1 MKITCYTMSMSRKLS
16 DEEKMQRQLRRDEK
30 AVEKEAHPPVDKYG
44 AKILRILREE
54 AADNPG
60 IKYNS
65 EYFEKRFDVSNITIL
80 RAIKKLKDNNLI
92 KDKQVHGSYA
102 IEEQYYEDFY
112 SQYCS
117 EEIKKNIALIASL
130 GGVLQQYKNTPLY
143 DSVTDLI
150 YFLQPEI
157 AKSDK
162 IFSSGRVIVSPQ
174 MEYDINTRNWE
185 KVYDALQRNHKLRF
199 RYTKPYT
206 NNEAQRI
213 VWPFQLVL
221 DNGSVYLFAY
231 SEYADLVLLYDLNY
245 MTDVVVLNEE
255 FDLPE
260 DYDINNY
267 SGGGRLG
274 AYKGDKIENYKI
286 RFTGYAKEWMKNHK
300 LADNQTFK
308 EDEESTT
315 VSFSSSQFDKV
326 LELILSWGRQAEPL
340 APARLVKR
348 WKEEVLAM
356 AEKVKEK

>member
-1 MKITCYTMSMSRKLS
+1 MSRKLS
-16 DEEKMQRQLRRDEK
+16 EEEKLQRQFRRDEK
-30 AVEKEAHPPVDKYG
+30 AVEKEAHPKVDKYG

-54 AADNPG
+54 APDNPG

-80 RAIKKLKDNNLI
+80 RSIKKLKANNLI
-92 KDKQVHGSYA
+92 KDTQVHVSYA
-102 IEEQYYEDFY
+102 IEEKYYEEFY
-112 SQYCS
+112 SQS
-117 EEIKKNIALIASL
+117 FSDEIKKNIALIASL

-174 MEYDINTRNWE
+174 MEYDINVRNWE
-185 KVYDALQRNHKLRF
+185 KVYDAIHKNHKLRF
-199 RYTKPYT
+199 RYMKPYT

-231 SEYADLVLLYDLNY
+231 SEYADKVLLYDLNY
-245 MTDVVVLNEE
+245 LADVVVLNEE
-255 FDLPE
+255 FELPE
-260 DYDINNY
+260 QFNINDY

-274 AYKGDKIENYKI
+274 AYKGDKVEKYKI
-286 RFTGYAKEWMKNHK
+286 RFTDYAQDWIKKHK
-300 LADNQTFK
+300 WADDQTFK
-308 EDEESTT
+308 EDDESTT
-315 VSFSSSQFDKV
+315 ITFTSSQFDKV
-326 LELILSWGRQAEPL
+326 LELILSWGCQAKPL

-348 WKEEVLAM
+348 WKEEVQAM
-356 AEKVKEK
+356 AEMIEEK

>member
-1 MKITCYTMSMSRKLS
+1 MYMSRKLT
-16 DEEKMQRQLRRDEK
+16 DEEKLQRQLRRDEK
-30 AVEKEAHPPVDKYG
+30 AVEKEAHPKVDKHG

-54 AADNPG
+54 ASVNPD

-65 EYFEKRFDVSNITIL
+65 EYFEKRLDVSNITIL
-80 RAIKKLKDNNLI
+80 RSIKKLKANNLI
-92 KDKQVHGSYA
+92 KNKQVNGSYA
-102 IEEQYYEDFY
+102 IDEKYYEDFY
-112 SQYCS
+112 SQACS
-117 EEIKKNIALIASL
+117 DEIKKNIALIASL

-174 MEYDINTRNWE
+174 MEYDINTQNWE
-185 KVYDALQRNHKLRF
+185 KVYDALQKNHKLRF

-213 VWPFQLVL
+213 VWPYQLVL

-245 MTDVVVLNEE
+245 MTDVVVLKEE
-255 FDLPE
+255 FELPK

-274 AYKGDKIENYKI
+274 AYKGDKIEKYKI
-286 RFTGYAKEWMKNHK
+286 RFTGYAKDWMKNHK
-300 LADNQTFK
+300 LADDQTFREE
-308 EDEESTT
+308 EDAT
-315 VSFSSSQFDKV
+315 VISFSSSQYDKV

-340 APARLVKR
+340 SPARLVKR
-348 WKEEVLAM
+348 WKEEILAM
-356 AEKVKEK
+356 AEKIK

>member
-1 MKITCYTMSMSRKLS
+1 MNMSRKLT
-16 DEEKMQRQLRRDEK
+16 EEELLERQIRRDAR
-30 AVEKEAHPPVDKYG
+30 AVEKEAHPQVDKYG

-54 AADNPG
+54 APNNPN

-65 EYFEKRFDVSNITIL
+65 EYFEKKLDVSNITIL
-80 RAIKKLKDNNLI
+80 RSIRKLKANNLI

-102 IEEQYYEDFY
+102 IDEKFSEEFY
-112 SQYCS
+112 SEYCS
-117 EEIKKNIALIASL
+117 EEIKKNVALIASL
-130 GGVLQQYKNTPLY
+130 GGVLQQFKNTPLY

-174 MEYDINTRNWE
+174 MEYDINTQNWE
-185 KVYDALQRNHKLRF
+185 KVYDALQKNHKLRF
-199 RYTKPYT
+199 RYTKSYT

-231 SEYADLVLLYDLNY
+231 SEYADSVLLYDLNY
-245 MTDVVVLNEE
+245 MADVVILKDE
-255 FDLPE
+255 FELPE
-260 DYDINNY
+260 DYDINDY

-274 AYKGDKIENYKI
+274 AYKGDKIEQYKI
-286 RFTGYAKEWMKNHK
+286 RFTGYAKEWMKKHK
-300 LADNQTFK
+300 LANDQTFT

-315 VSFSSSQFDKV
+315 VSFSSTQYDKI
-326 LELILSWGRQAEPL
+326 LEQILSWGCQAEPL
-340 APARLVKR
+340 SPTRLVKR

-356 AEKVKEK
+356 AAKVKEK